1 MERHTAFFIIKF
13 SYITNKDI
21 ALLKNIKLS
30 AYDQERVYHINF
42 KMNSIYGY
50 ADDIYEMLVDREFDS
65 LKDVIEELMIEL
77 KDIQIS
83 ITDEI

>member
-1 MERHTAFFIIKF
+1 M
-13 SYITNKDI
+13 
-21 ALLKNIKLS
+21 KLS
-30 AYDQERVYHINF
+30 AYEQERLSHINF
-42 KMNSIYGY
+42 KMNAIYGY

-65 LKDVIEELMIEL
+65 LKGVIEELMIEL